1 VSPAWSR
8 HCKQEDDFYKAT
20 RKGPGKAESQELW
33 QLAPTVNQETYPGL
47 ILNLRRVE
55 TGSDCSLF
63 SEPLCPRLCSEVHV
77 PVPNPISY
85 EPRVLTQIE
94 PTIKHVLLLVG
105 HGSRNASANRDF
117 EELVAAYRSRNP
129 LLSIEHCYLEL
140 AEPTLADALDACAR
154 RRQEVVILPLFLF
167 AAGHTKN
174 DIPLAL
180 SHARRNHPNVHFR
193 SARTLGVHPN
203 MVDLANER
211 ITEAISS
218 QEKSKQTALIV
229 VGRGSSDP
237 DANGDF
243 CKLVRL
249 LGEGQSFA
257 WVLASFIGI
266 TQPSV
271 QETMEFVARS
281 RPERIV
287 VQPYF
292 LFAGRLLQQL
302 EIMLQ
307 DFSVR
312 YPWIEIQLS
321 QPLGLHEKLFA
332 LMDERVY
339 ETLENIASLP
349 CDTCQYRVPISGVT
363 EQVGGLKSL
372 LYSIRHTV
380 THSTAMPHEHAH
392 RPLRKHVLVCTN
404 VECAARG
411 SISLLIM
418 MRRLVK
424 KAGRSRD
431 IRVTKTMCMGRC
443 GEGPAVAV
451 YPDGVWYRSVQA
463 QDAQDLVNEHLLN
476 DRLVSRLV
484 DNIMQ

>member
-1 VSPAWSR
+1 
-8 HCKQEDDFYKAT
+8 
-20 RKGPGKAESQELW
+20 
-33 QLAPTVNQETYPGL
+33 
-47 ILNLRRVE
+47 
-55 TGSDCSLF
+55 
-63 SEPLCPRLCSEVHV
+63 V
-77 PVPNPISY
+77 PVPNSISS
-85 EPRVLTQIE
+85 EATVLTQIE
-94 PTIKHVLLLVG
+94 PTVKQVVLLVG

-117 EELVAAYRSRNP
+117 EDLVSGYRARNP
-129 LLSIEHCYLEL
+129 DLTVEHCYLEL
-140 AEPTLADALDACAR
+140 AEPVLTDALDACAR
-154 RRQEVVILPLFLF
+154 RFQEVVILPLFLF
-167 AAGHTKN
+167 SAGHTKN

-180 SHARRNHPNVHFR
+180 SHARQNHPTVHFR

-203 MVDLANER
+203 MVDLASER
-211 ITEAISS
+211 IDEIGSS
-218 QEKSKQTALIV
+218 QEQPKQTALVV

-243 CKLVRL
+243 CKVVRL
-249 LGEGQSFA
+249 LGEGRNYA

-266 TQPSV
+266 AHPSV
-271 QETMEFVARS
+271 QETIEFVARS

-312 YPWIEIQLS
+312 YPWIEIQLG

-332 LMDERVY
+332 LMDQRVR
-339 ETLENIASLP
+339 ETLEDSVALP

-372 LYSIRHTV
+372 LYSIRHSV
-380 THSTAMPHEHAH
+380 THSTSMPHEHAH

-404 VECAARG
+404 VECAAKG

-418 MRRLVK
+418 MRRLIK

>member
-1 VSPAWSR
+1 V
-8 HCKQEDDFYKAT
+8 
-20 RKGPGKAESQELW
+20 
-33 QLAPTVNQETYPGL
+33 LA
-47 ILNLRRVE
+47 
-55 TGSDCSLF
+55 
-63 SEPLCPRLCSEVHV
+63 
-77 PVPNPISY
+77 PNPIS
-85 EPRVLTQIE
+85 PKITVLTQIV
-94 PTIKHVLLLVG
+94 PAAKRVVLLVG

-117 EELVAAYRSRNP
+117 EELVNAYQLRNP
-129 LLSIEHCYLEL
+129 DLTIELCFLEL
-140 AEPTLADALDACAR
+140 AEPVLTDALDACAR
-154 RRQEVVILPLFLF
+154 RFQEIVVVPLFLF
-167 AAGHTKN
+167 SAGHTKN

-180 SHARRNHPNVHFR
+180 SQARQNHPMVSFR
-193 SARTLGVHPN
+193 AARTLGVHPN
-203 MVDLANER
+203 MVDLASHR
-211 ITEAISS
+211 IHEIGIAPD
-218 QEKSKQTALIV
+218 QPRQTALVV

-249 LGEGQSFA
+249 LGEGRKYE

-266 TQPSV
+266 AQPSV
-271 QETMEFVARS
+271 PETIEFIARS

-292 LFAGRLLQQL
+292 LFAGRLMQQL
-302 EIMLQ
+302 EGMLQ
-307 DFSVR
+307 EFSIR
-312 YPWIEIQLS
+312 YPWIEIKLG

-332 LMDERVY
+332 LLDERIR
-339 ETLENIASLP
+339 ETLEDTASLP
-349 CDTCQYRVPISGVT
+349 CDTCQYRVPISGIT

-372 LYSIRHTV
+372 LYSIRHAV
-380 THSTAMPHEHAH
+380 THSTSMPHEHAH

-404 VECAARG
+404 SECASRG

-418 MRRLVK
+418 MRRLIK

-431 IRVTKTMCMGRC
+431 IRITKTMCMGRC

-463 QDAQDLVNEHLLN
+463 HDAQDLVNEHLLN